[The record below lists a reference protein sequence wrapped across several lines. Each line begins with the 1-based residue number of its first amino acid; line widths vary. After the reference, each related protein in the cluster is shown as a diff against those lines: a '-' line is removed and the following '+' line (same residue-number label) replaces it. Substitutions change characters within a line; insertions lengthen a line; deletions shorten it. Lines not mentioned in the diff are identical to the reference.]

1 MGQITIIN
9 VYLVKI
15 VLILAGFIQDC
26 NSMSRIMAL
35 KIFLGINKIT
45 SINIILI
52 SFVLLGLNV
61 TLKSFMNLTQ
71 QIQQT

>member
-1 MGQITIIN
+1 MDQITIIS

-45 SINIILI
+45 STNIILI
-52 SFVLLGLNV
+52 SFVLLDLNV

-71 QIQQT
+71 QT